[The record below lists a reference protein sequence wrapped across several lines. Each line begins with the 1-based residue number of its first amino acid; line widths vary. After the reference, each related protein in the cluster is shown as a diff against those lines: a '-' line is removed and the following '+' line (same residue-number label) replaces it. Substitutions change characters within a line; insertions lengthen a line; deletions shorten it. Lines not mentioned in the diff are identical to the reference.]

1 MAQILNVPD
10 NFELVC
16 FLPVGIAETE
26 PTLPKKRTFE
36 ERAWFNTFPNIQ
48 NGFQYAAKS
57 SLLGKFRKYKIG
69 IGEIKM
75 NNKQRKKLKILKY
88 TNEDNIKRIQWK
100 NNILL
105 QECLNNL
112 ETYQIISDDAIIR
125 QIVKIA
131 SGIEINR
138 RFHSDIPMI
147 EKNHDYYIVWDNE
160 RVPIIKCKG
169 NDIIENWD
177 DVLAVAFDTC
187 FVDCESEQ
195 GFLIRE

>member
-1 MAQILNVPD
+1 
-10 NFELVC
+10 
-16 FLPVGIAETE
+16 
-26 PTLPKKRTFE
+26 
-36 ERAWFNTFPNIQ
+36 
-48 NGFQYAAKS
+48 
-57 SLLGKFRKYKIG
+57 
-69 IGEIKM
+69 M

-131 SGIEINR
+131 SGIEIKR

-169 NDIIENWD
+169 ETPPAS
-177 DVLAVAFDTC
+177 VLAQQMLMV
-187 FVDCESEQ
+187 V
-195 GFLIRE
+195 LIVIVSIRCQFC

>member
-1 MAQILNVPD
+1 
-10 NFELVC
+10 
-16 FLPVGIAETE
+16 
-26 PTLPKKRTFE
+26 
-36 ERAWFNTFPNIQ
+36 
-48 NGFQYAAKS
+48 
-57 SLLGKFRKYKIG
+57 
-69 IGEIKM
+69 M
-75 NNKQRKKLKILKY
+75 NNEQRKKLKILKY
-88 TNEDNIKRIQWK
+88 ANEENIKKIQWK

-131 SGIEINR
+131 SGIEIKR

-187 FVDCESEQ
+187 FVDCRTEQVFLSESEIPFYCKVAHKEKLEFTQ
-195 GFLIRE
+195 KPENSEPGFFFLYRQKENPSPSKREKGITVILLPPLALWFPMPQSIS